1 MLTISPVRTVSYY
14 TNLAVEDYYLGAGEP
29 SGKWY
34 GLGSRNLGLYG
45 DTVEKA
51 DIEALINGGAPSG
64 ASLVQNAFSDKR
76 RLGWDCTFSAPKS
89 VSVLWAR
96 ADEDL
101 RLKIQEAQTIA
112 TKRGIDA
119 LERYASFTRR
129 GKGGEMLERTGGLVA
144 ATFNHCTS
152 REQDPQL
159 HTHAVICNVAPRED
173 DTWGSIDSRKIY
185 QWQKAAGALY
195 RAELAAQM
203 KQLGFQV
210 ERDEDSFHIFG
221 VDKKLCEH
229 FSKRTKSIREEL
241 KKQGVESSA
250 SSAGDLIK
258 LDTRKNKG
266 LVDHHALLKS
276 WQSEMDDMG
285 FHTEALQSIQTETFL
300 DAELPEDDQI
310 LYSITDKK
318 ATFRPQDL
326 FYQTAIQSFEN
337 GSNAAECEQNVKRL
351 IRDKEVVEL
360 RAENSFE
367 PQYTTQSVLNCERM
381 MVQTARD
388 LSSRFAKSLTEPE
401 IQRAL
406 KKAESELGFPFDD
419 EQIEAVYNALNGPDI
434 SIVQG
439 SAGAGKTTL
448 MLAARHAYNEKGY
461 KVLGA
466 SIAKKAADNL
476 QEETGIQSVTVAS
489 LINKITNGT
498 NPLSSTG
505 VLVVDEAGQLPST
518 DLQKLTYCAY
528 QAQCKLILT
537 GEDKQLDAINRGGSL
552 RYLSNPE
559 VIGTQRIENIRRQ
572 RTAWARRVVAD
583 LRDGKA
589 EKALKTLDEKGCLH
603 FHDNAENTKKAL
615 VDGWHKYQKANPEKA
630 SLVIAQR
637 WTDVQEISKAIRDIH
652 ISEGRVGQE
661 NIPLSCSV
669 ADKSFKTEFS
679 KGDRIKF
686 CRNDYRKL
694 GVSNGTLG
702 TIESIRIV
710 ESADVEFS
718 IRADD
723 GRTVSFLSSEYADE
737 KGTNLCHA
745 YALTVYSSQGTT
757 VDGNT
762 FVYYT
767 SAMDRSIAYVSMSRH
782 KDESY
787 LYLDETECAGLLDT
801 KPSMERS
808 EKIKMLAGEICRSSS
823 ESLALEF
830 LTERHRKWAIE
841 LGGAES
847 EIVL

>member
-1 MLTISPVRTVSYY
+1 VLTISPVRTVSYY
-14 TNLAVEDYYLGAGEP
+14 TNLAAEDYYLGSGEP
-29 SGKWY
+29 PGEWC
-34 GLGSRNLGLYG
+34 GLGARSLGLYG
-45 DTVEKA
+45 NAVEKA

-64 ASLVQNAFSDKR
+64 ASLVQNAYSEKR
-76 RLGWDCTFSAPKS
+76 RLGWDCTFSAPKA
-89 VSVLWAR
+89 VSIIWAR
-96 ADEDL
+96 ADDAL
-101 RLKIQEAQTIA
+101 RVKIQEAQTIA

-119 LERYASFTRR
+119 LERYAAFTRR
-129 GKGGEMLERTGGLVA
+129 GKAGETLERTAGLVA

-152 REQDPQL
+152 REQDPQI
-159 HTHAVICNVAPRED
+159 HTHAVICNVAPRLDES
-173 DTWGSIDSRKIY
+173 WGSIDSRKIY

-210 ERDEDSFHIFG
+210 ERYEDSFHVSG
-221 VDKKLCEH
+221 VDKELCEH
-229 FSKRTKSIREEL
+229 FSKRSKLIREEL
-241 KKQGVESSA
+241 EKQGIESSA
-250 SSAGDLIK
+250 SKAGDLIK
-258 LDTRKNKG
+258 LDTRKDKG
-266 LVDHHALLKS
+266 LVDHQALLKN
-276 WQSEMDDMG
+276 WQSEMDSMG
-285 FHTEALQSIQTETFL
+285 FHTETLQSIQTEIL
-300 DAELPEDDQI
+300 CDAELPEDDQI

-326 FYQTAIQSFEN
+326 FYQTAIQSVQS
-337 GSNAAECEQNVKRL
+337 GINAAECEQNVKRL
-351 IRDKEVVEL
+351 IRDQEVVEL
-360 RAENSFE
+360 SAENPFD

-388 LSSRFAKSLTEPE
+388 LSSRFTKNLSEPE

-419 EQIEAVYNALNGPDI
+419 EQIEAVYSALNGPDI

-448 MLAARHAYNEKGY
+448 MLAARHAYNQKGY

-518 DLQKLTYCAY
+518 DLQKLTHCAH

-572 RTAWARRVVAD
+572 RTTWAREVVAD
-583 LRDGKA
+583 LRDGRA
-589 EKALKTLDEKGCLH
+589 EKALKTLEEKGCLH
-603 FHDNAENTKKAL
+603 FHDNAENTKKSL
-615 VDGWHKYQKANPEKA
+615 VNSWHQYQKANPEKA
-630 SLVIAQR
+630 SLVIAQK
-637 WTDVQEISKAIRDIH
+637 WTDVQELSKAIRDIH

-702 TIESIRIV
+702 IIESVRNIKN
-710 ESADVEFS
+710 ADVEFS

-723 GRTVSFLSSEYADE
+723 GRKVSFLSSEYADE
-737 KGTNLCHA
+737 RGTHLCHA

-762 FVYYT
+762 FVYHT
-767 SAMDRSIAYVSMSRH
+767 KEMDRANMYVAMSRH
-782 KDESY
+782 KDKSHIFCNCLELES
-787 LYLDETECAGLLDT
+787 
-801 KPSMERS
+801 
-808 EKIKMLAGEICRSSS
+808 RSSALTQDIS
-823 ESLALEF
+823 ERRAAMLNSMTVNDNFAQLASSTLVVEGSL
-830 LTERHRKWAIE
+830 
-841 LGGAES
+841 
-847 EIVL
+847 EI

>member
-14 TNLAVEDYYLGAGEP
+14 TNLAAEDYYLGAGEP
-29 SGKWY
+29 PGQWY
-34 GLGSRNLGLYG
+34 GLGSRQLGLFG
-45 DTVEKA
+45 NTVEKA

-64 ASLVQNAFSDKR
+64 APLVQNAYSDKR

-89 VSVLWAR
+89 VSVVWAR
-96 ADEDL
+96 ADDEL
-101 RLKIQEAQTIA
+101 RTKVQEAQTIA
-112 TKRGIDA
+112 AKRGIDA
-119 LERYASFTRR
+119 LERYAAFTRR
-129 GKGGEMLERTGGLVA
+129 GKAGETLERTAGLVA

-159 HTHAVICNVAPRED
+159 HTHAVICNVAPRAD
-173 DTWGSIDSRKIY
+173 DSWGSVESRKIY

-203 KQLGFQV
+203 KQLGFQI
-210 ERDEDSFHIFG
+210 ERDEDSFHVSG
-221 VDKKLCEH
+221 VDKELCEH
-229 FSKRTKSIREEL
+229 FSKRSKSIREEL
-241 KKQGVESSA
+241 KKQGVDSSA
-250 SSAGDLIK
+250 SKAGDLIK
-258 LDTRKNKG
+258 LDTRKDKG
-266 LVDHHALLKS
+266 LVDHQALLKS
-276 WQSEMDDMG
+276 WQSEMDSMG
-285 FHTEALQSIQTETFL
+285 FHTETLQSIQAEALL

-326 FYQTAIQSFEN
+326 FYQTAIQSVQS
-337 GSNAAECEQNVKRL
+337 GSNAAECEKNVKRL
-351 IRDKEVVEL
+351 IRDQEVVEL
-360 RAENSFE
+360 SAENPFE
-367 PQYTTQSVLNCERM
+367 PQYTTKSVLNCERM
-381 MVQTARD
+381 MIQTARD
-388 LSSRFAKSLTEPE
+388 LSSRFTKSLSEPE

-406 KKAESELGFPFDD
+406 KKAESELVFPFDD

-448 MLAARHAYNEKGY
+448 MLAARHAYNERGY

-518 DLQKLTYCAY
+518 DLQKLTHCAY

-537 GEDKQLDAINRGGSL
+537 GEDKQLDAINRGGAL

-572 RTAWARRVVAD
+572 RTAWAREVVAD

-603 FHDNAENTKKAL
+603 FYENAENTKKSL
-615 VDGWHKYQKANPEKA
+615 VNSWHQYQKANPEKA
-630 SLVIAQR
+630 SLVIAQK
-637 WTDVQEISKAIRDIH
+637 WTDVQELSKAIRDIH

-661 NIPLSCSV
+661 NITLLCSV
-669 ADKSFKTEFS
+669 AGKSFKTEFS

-702 TIESIRIV
+702 TIESIRVV

-723 GRTVSFLSSEYADE
+723 GRKVSFLSSEYADD
-737 KGTNLCHA
+737 KGTHLCHS

-757 VDGNT
+757 IDGNT
-762 FVYYT
+762 FVYFT
-767 SAMDRSIAYVSMSRH
+767 KEMNRANIYVAASRH
-782 KDESY
+782 KDESHIFY
-787 LYLDETECAGLLDT
+787 NRYELEELFPDSNIAGKREEMLV
-801 KPSMERS
+801 SMMSKERIS
-808 EKIKMLAGEICRSSS
+808 RLSIEKIVIDNY
-823 ESLALEF
+823 
-830 LTERHRKWAIE
+830 IE
-841 LGGAES
+841 L
-847 EIVL
+847 

>member
-14 TNLAVEDYYLGAGEP
+14 TNLTAEDYYLGSGEP
-29 SGKWY
+29 PGEWY
-34 GLGSRNLGLYG
+34 GLGTRSLGLYG
-45 DTVEKA
+45 NTVEKV
-51 DIEALINGGAPSG
+51 DIEALINGGAPLG
-64 ASLVQNAFSDKR
+64 APLVQNAYSEKR

-89 VSVLWAR
+89 VSILWAR
-96 ADEDL
+96 AEEDL
-101 RLKIQEAQTIA
+101 RAKIQEAQTIA
-112 TKRGIDA
+112 AKRGIDA

-129 GKGGEMLERTGGLVA
+129 GKAGEMLERTAGLVV

-173 DTWGSIDSRKIY
+173 DSWGSVESRKIY

-195 RAELAAQM
+195 RAELAEQM

-210 ERDEDSFHIFG
+210 ERDDDSFHVSG
-221 VDKKLCEH
+221 VDKELCEH
-229 FSKRTKSIREEL
+229 FSKRSKSIREEL
-241 KKQGVESSA
+241 RKQGVESSA
-250 SSAGDLIK
+250 SKAGDLIK
-258 LDTRKNKG
+258 LDTRKDKG
-266 LVDHHALLKS
+266 LVDHQALLKS

-285 FHTEALQSIQTETFL
+285 FHTKALQSIQTGTLL

-318 ATFRPQDL
+318 AIFRPQDL
-326 FYQTAIQSFEN
+326 FYQTAIQSVEK

-351 IRDKEVVEL
+351 MRDQEVVEL
-360 RAENSFE
+360 SSESQFD

-388 LSSRFAKSLTEPE
+388 LSSRFTKSLSEPE

-498 NPLSSTG
+498 NPLSSMG

-518 DLQKLTYCAY
+518 DLQKLTHCAY

-537 GEDKQLDAINRGGSL
+537 GEDKQLDAINRGGAL

-572 RTAWARRVVAD
+572 RTAWARGVVAD

-630 SLVIAQR
+630 SLVIAQK
-637 WTDVQEISKAIRDIH
+637 WTDVQELSKAIRDIH

-710 ESADVEFS
+710 ESVDVEFS

-723 GRTVSFLSSEYADE
+723 GRKVSFLSSEYADE

-767 SAMDRSIAYVSMSRH
+767 SGMDRASVYVAASRH
-782 KDESY
+782 KDESHIFY
-787 LYLDETECAGLLDT
+787 NHYEIGELLPDSNRDMSLLDGKREEMLISIMSKENT
-801 KPSMERS
+801 ARLAMENFNI
-808 EKIKMLAGEICRSSS
+808 EKD
-823 ESLALEF
+823 
-830 LTERHRKWAIE
+830 IE
-841 LGGAES
+841 
-847 EIVL
+847 V

>member
-14 TNLAVEDYYLGAGEP
+14 TNLAAEDYYLGAGEP
-29 SGKWY
+29 PGEWY
-34 GLGSRNLGLYG
+34 GLGTRSLGLYG
-45 DTVEKA
+45 NTVEKA

-64 ASLVQNAFSDKR
+64 ASLVQNAYSEKR

-89 VSVLWAR
+89 VSLIWAR
-96 ADEDL
+96 ADDNL
-101 RLKIQEAQTIA
+101 RSKIQTAQSQA
-112 TKRGIDA
+112 AKRGIDA
-119 LERYASFTRR
+119 LERYAAFTRR
-129 GKGGEMLERTGGLVA
+129 GKAGETLERTTGLVA
-144 ATFNHCTS
+144 ATFSHCTS

-159 HTHAVICNVAPRED
+159 HTHAVICNVAPRAD
-173 DTWGSIDSRKIY
+173 DSWGSVESRKIY

-210 ERDEDSFHIFG
+210 ERDEDSFHVSG

-229 FSKRTKSIREEL
+229 FSKRSKSIREEL
-241 KKQGVESSA
+241 KKQGVDSSA
-250 SSAGDLIK
+250 SKVGDLIK
-258 LDTRKNKG
+258 LDTRKDKG
-266 LVDHHALLKS
+266 LVDHQALLKS
-276 WQSEMDDMG
+276 WQSEMDGMG
-285 FHTEALQSIQTETFL
+285 FHTETLHSIQTEIL
-300 DAELPEDDQI
+300 CDAELPEDDQI

-318 ATFRPQDL
+318 ATFKPQDL
-326 FYQTAIQSFEN
+326 FYQTAIQSVQR
-337 GSNAAECEQNVKRL
+337 GINAAECEQNVKRL
-351 IRDKEVVEL
+351 IRDQEVVEL
-360 RAENSFE
+360 SAENPFE

-381 MVQTARD
+381 MIQTARD
-388 LSSRFAKSLTEPE
+388 LSSRFTKSLTEPE

-419 EQIEAVYNALNGPDI
+419 EQIEAIYNALNGPDI

-489 LINKITNGT
+489 LINKITNGI

-518 DLQKLTYCAY
+518 DLQKLTHCAH

-537 GEDKQLDAINRGGSL
+537 GEDKQLDAINRGGAL

-572 RTAWARRVVAD
+572 RTAWARGVVAD

-589 EKALKTLDEKGCLH
+589 EQALKTLDEKGCLH
-603 FHDNAENTKKAL
+603 FHENAENTKKAL
-615 VDGWHKYQKANPEKA
+615 VDGWHKYQNANPEKA

-637 WTDVQEISKAIRDIH
+637 WSDVQEISKAIRDIH
-652 ISEGRVGQE
+652 ILEGRVGQE

-723 GRTVSFLSSEYADE
+723 GRKVSFLSSEYADD
-737 KGTNLCHA
+737 KGTHLCHS

-757 VDGNT
+757 IDGNT
-762 FVYYT
+762 FVYFT
-767 SAMDRSIAYVSMSRH
+767 KEMNRANIYVAASRH
-782 KDESY
+782 KDESHIFY
-787 LYLDETECAGLLDT
+787 NRYEIEELFPDSNIAGKREEMLV
-801 KPSMERS
+801 SMMS
-808 EKIKMLAGEICRSSS
+808 KEKISRLSIEKIAIDNY
-823 ESLALEF
+823 
-830 LTERHRKWAIE
+830 IE
-841 LGGAES
+841 L
-847 EIVL
+847 